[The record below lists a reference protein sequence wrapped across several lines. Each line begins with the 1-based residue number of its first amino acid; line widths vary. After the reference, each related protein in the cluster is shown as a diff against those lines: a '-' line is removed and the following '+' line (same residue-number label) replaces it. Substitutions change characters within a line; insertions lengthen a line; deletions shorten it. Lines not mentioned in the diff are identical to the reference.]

1 MDSLSLYELN
11 NLVSS
16 VIEQTFEDDVWVRGE
31 LLEGRPGGGGH
42 FYGELVEKDEL
53 TGGLLAKA
61 RITIW
66 ARTYSLLRNRFEN
79 ETGQTLKPGL
89 KLLLKVRVC
98 FHEQYGYSLNVV
110 DIDPSFTLGDMVRR
124 RQQIIAQL
132 EKDGVID
139 DNRTLPLPTLLKRIA
154 VVSSDKAAGYGDFC
168 DQLLNNEYGL
178 YFDVRLFPA
187 LMQGARVEETILSA
201 LDKIA
206 LQDDRWD
213 AVVIIRGGGAV
224 SDLSDFDSYNLASAI
239 AQFPLPVFTGIG
251 HERDETVLDRVAH
264 TSLKTP
270 TAVAAY
276 ILDYQVAH
284 LARLEEIQN
293 ILVQSSLRKL
303 EREHQRLDHLS
314 TTLPLSFARVRD
326 RQEHLLQQIEERM
339 HTNVSM
345 RLERENYRLQL
356 LEQRVQ
362 SLDPALLLRRGYSI
376 TLCNGVLVTS
386 ASQLKEGDVI
396 TTQLANGK
404 VSSKVL
410 A

>member
-1 MDSLSLYELN
+1 MESLSLYELN

-16 VIEQTFEDDVWVRGE
+16 VIEQTLEDDVWVRGE
-31 LLEGRPGGGGH
+31 LLEGRPGSGGH

-66 ARTYSLLRNRFEN
+66 ARTYTALRYRFER

-89 KLLLKVRVC
+89 KLLLRVKVS
-98 FHEQYGYSLNVV
+98 FHELYGYSLNVL

-124 RQQIIAQL
+124 RQMIIAQL
-132 EKDGVID
+132 EKDGIID

-154 VVSSDKAAGYGDFC
+154 IVSSDKAAGYGDFC

-178 YFDVRLFPA
+178 YFDVQLFPA
-187 LMQGARVEETILSA
+187 IMQGARVEETVLAA
-201 LDKIA
+201 LDRIA
-206 LQDDRWD
+206 QQEERWD

-224 SDLSDFDSYNLASAI
+224 SDLSDFDSYSLASAI

-276 ILDYQVAH
+276 ILDYQIAH

-293 ILVQSSLRKL
+293 ILVQASLRKL
-303 EREHQRLDHLS
+303 EREHQRLEHLS
-314 TTLPLSFARVRD
+314 ATLPLSFARVRD
-326 RQEHLLQQIEERM
+326 RQEHLLQQIEERLR
-339 HTNVSM
+339 TNASM
-345 RLERENYRLQL
+345 RIERERYRLQL
-356 LEQRVQ
+356 MEQRIQ
-362 SLDPALLLRRGYSI
+362 SLDPSLLLKRGYSI
-376 TLCNGVLVTS
+376 TLCNGMLVTS
-386 ASQLKEGDVI
+386 ASQLKEGDII
-396 TTQLANGK
+396 TTQLANGR
-404 VSSKVL
+404 VTSKVQG
-410 A
+410 